1 MKYTYE
7 KRMPGAKPCPFCG
20 SEEIVT
26 ESREHFEESFYKT
39 CCLARCAECGAQIVG
54 EPVMKKDGTYIEDY
68 DTAQSQ
74 ALRMW
79 NRRTA

>member
-20 SEEIVT
+20 SEEIMT
-26 ESREHFEESFYKT
+26 ESREHFMESTTKT
-39 CCLARCAECGAQIVG
+39 CCFARCAECGAQIIG
-54 EPVMKKDGTYIEDY
+54 EPVLDKDGAFVEDY
-68 DTAQSQ
+68 ELAQSQ
-74 ALRMW
+74 VLRRW